1 MSSWKRDEAL
11 MEHIGT
17 AAVAILSLYIETLY
31 STHMWE
37 TTVFAGST
45 AEVCI
50 SFLSSLETQLL
61 QEYSGVSFRVL
72 N

>member
-1 MSSWKRDEAL
+1 

-17 AAVAILSLYIETLY
+17 AAVAILSLYIGNLY
-31 STHMWE
+31 STHVWE
-37 TTVFAGST
+37 RTIFAGST
-45 AEVCI
+45 TEVCS

-61 QEYSGVSFRVL
+61 QEYSGISFRVL

>member
-1 MSSWKRDEAL
+1 

-17 AAVAILSLYIETLY
+17 AAVAILSLYIETL
-31 STHMWE
+31 THMWE

-45 AEVCI
+45 TEVCS
-50 SFLSSLETQLL
+50 SFLSSLKTQLL